1 MKSQVWD
8 TRSWWLYQPLWDYC
22 PLLYFWFLAENSTK
36 RLMSVGGCGDFLRFR
51 LSMLQHWKCF
61 YTHSHLVLV
70 TNCGSVVSFDKWRI
84 RLRESLWV
92 TQLLTVSTRLE
103 SRLLTRVQ
111 YVLAPVC
118 LRSTR
123 RVPTL
128 RHHCHLPGHPLCLPL
143 SILKPFP
150 PSIYVLYLYSNVI
163 NHVVVQVRNLNVI
176 LHSSFSHSFNHK
188 SHLIYL
194 LDISGTSYPVLSK
207 IQFFIFVH

>member
-1 MKSQVWD
+1 MGQ
-8 TRSWWLYQPLWDYC
+8 L
-22 PLLYFWFLAENSTK
+22 
-36 RLMSVGGCGDFLRFR
+36 
-51 LSMLQHWKCF
+51 
-61 YTHSHLVLV
+61 SHLI
-70 TNCGSVVSFDKWRI
+70 NEESGSPW
-84 RLRESLWV
+84 LREPLWV
-92 TQLLTVSTRLE
+92 TQLLNVSTRLE

-111 YVLAPVC
+111 YVLALVC

-128 RHHCHLPGHPLCLPL
+128 RHHCHLPGQPLCLPL

-150 PSIYVLYLYSNVI
+150 PSIYVLYLYSNFI

-194 LDISGTSYPVLSK
+194 LDISGPSYPVFSK
-207 IQFFIFVH
+207 IQFIFVH